1 MSEDE
6 RDVYERGQRWG
17 DLDWGDWR
25 PTTAQRVTAGFF
37 LVAWT
42 LLEANYR
49 LKWGLLGDWGGTACA
64 VIVVPG
70 AVMLLRMLP
79 ASLRRR
85 E

>member
-6 RDVYERGQRWG
+6 RDVDEPGQRWG
-17 DLDWGDWR
+17 DLDWRDWH
-25 PTTAQRVTAGFF
+25 PTTAQRAASGLF
-37 LVAWT
+37 LAVWV

-49 LKWGLLGDWGGTACA
+49 LKWGLLGDWKGTACA
-64 VIVVPG
+64 VIILAG